1 MKRARL
7 APGAASPY
15 RVSVEQGGVVRLA
28 RILVLIATAR
38 ALASPAAANAK
49 DKVERIGCGR
59 R

>member
-1 MKRARL
+1 MRRARL

-28 RILVLIATAR
+28 RILVLIAAATTPR
-38 ALASPAAANAK
+38 ASTVMPK

-59 R
+59 P